1 MNTLLIKLGSL
12 AVHIEEFLSSKGNI
26 VDKNA
31 IETLLADTEVREFLD
46 KKENQVF
53 LPVKR

>member
-12 AVHIEEFLSSKGNI
+12 AVHIEELLSSKGNI

-31 IETLLADTEVREFLD
+31 IEILLADTEVREFLD